1 VCQHLVSPA
10 SDGLFSH
17 AIMQSG
23 SCDGPWIISG
33 GADVEAFGTY
43 YAACL
48 GCDQALLGAV
58 GMMACMRALPLADLL
73 EPYSSWFGPDW
84 PNTTQALANM
94 AVASGAGSLGANFPT
109 KPDTQAGAHSARA
122 LKSAP
127 LASSSS
133 SPPSSPLSSLGA
145 SQPSA
150 QKPPPQW
157 GFRGVRGAWPAD
169 RPIGPLAPP
178 IAWTGAL

>member
-33 GADVEAFGTY
+33 GADAKAFGTY

-48 GCDQALLGAV
+48 GCDVSLLGAA

-84 PNTTQALANM
+84 PNTTQA
-94 AVASGAGSLGANFPT
+94 SGAGSLGAHFST
-109 KPDTQAGAHSARA
+109 KPDTQSGTHSARA

-127 LASSSS
+127 LAPSSSS
-133 SPPSSPLSSLGA
+133 SSALPPLSA
-145 SQPSA
+145 SQPRAHKHREGS
-150 QKPPPQW
+150 
-157 GFRGVRGAWPAD
+157 RGGRKGWPAD

-178 IAWTGAL
+178 IAWTGTL